1 MNQLPEIVAAVHAA
15 IDREKDAIKTYLRL
29 AKVTQDGKAR
39 SVLIS
44 IATDEVGHMEK
55 LEGHLTALLQG
66 KAWILPKSD
75 LASAVSAALT
85 PSMTLEKVNFDALGQ
100 ADELKVLEL
109 ALDAE
114 HMANRAYL
122 EMAEKAQGPD
132 VKEMFLA
139 LAKEE
144 TVHAKILRAEIDAIT
159 ENGFW
164 LDMQEFTV
172 EMEK

>member
-1 MNQLPEIVAAVHAA
+1 MNPLPEIVPAVHMA

-29 AKVTQDGKAR
+29 AKVTKDGKAR
-39 SVLIS
+39 SVLVS
-44 IATDEVGHMEK
+44 IASDEVGHMEK
-55 LEGHLTALLQG
+55 LENHLTALLQG

-75 LASAVSAALT
+75 VTSAVAAALT
-85 PSMTLEKVNFDALGQ
+85 PSMQLDTVDFGALGK

-114 HMANRAYL
+114 YLANKAYL
-122 EMAEKAQGPD
+122 EMAAGAKDAG

-144 TVHAKILRAEIDAIT
+144 TLHAKILRAEIDAIT

-164 LDMQEFTV
+164 MDLQEFTV
-172 EMEK
+172 EMEQ